1 MGTGHMIVVVVVG
14 DQRGHSQLQQFM
26 ITGKQ
31 KDYSLQSYY
40 TAQDFIS
47 FDQIALKLVGYIP
60 HISVCH
66 SSLQQR

>member
-1 MGTGHMIVVVVVG
+1 MIVVVVVG
-14 DQRGHSQLQQFM
+14 DQRGQRGHSQLQQFM

>member
-1 MGTGHMIVVVVVG
+1 MIVVVVVG
-14 DQRGHSQLQQFM
+14 DQRGQRGHSQLQQFM

-47 FDQIALKLVGYIP
+47 FDQIALNL
-60 HISVCH
+60 S
-66 SSLQQR
+66 